1 MSQQST
7 FSLCSGALIGERQGQ
22 EEDPYAAISHS
33 LALSRPLTF
42 SFVPCPPPL
51 ISLPADPLPWTD
63 VLRRACSPLYL
74 AAMLSPFYL

>member
-1 MSQQST
+1 MSQQYT
-7 FSLCSGALIGERQGQ
+7 FSLCSGVLMGERQGQ

-33 LALSRPLTF
+33 LSLSRPLTF
-42 SFVPCPPPL
+42 SFVPSL

-63 VLRRACSPLYL
+63 VLRRACSPIYL